1 MNKLQWFALAFFAF
15 YLPAAA
21 DEHPARQIQLKLKDA
36 VIAPGGSQPFEIAVT
51 VPANHHIYLS
61 HASPKGNAI
70 LVSFSIPGES
80 GFQLQETRR
89 PAGVVEAEERVLR
102 GNGSFSFILHE
113 LAMHKAGDN
122 RTVPVKVRVQICQ
135 EGKLGI
141 CFMPTTIEKT
151 FKVKVAGQPVRLRAA
166 TNTTI
171 KWVNSYE
178 EAMKQ
183 AKAKSMNIYALI
195 SSPATCGACQYLESE
210 VLPKAEVTNLL
221 NKGFIPYRVP
231 RGEYSRAG
239 VSGSFGIPFYSIIT
253 PAGEIRS
260 KWQVALEPPG
270 FGARLKPFA
279 TEPAPP
285 APAPPTVPAST
296 ALDLSSGA
304 RKCKMELKKNYAY
317 RASQN
322 GDFAGNGDIR
332 VVTNASTPGS
342 FTVIHLS
349 RTGEIES
356 SYSAKLQGG
365 ALVLENYLRG
375 KNLPLS
381 CSEFG
386 VVGEIKEQGLE
397 INIGFGR

>member
-1 MNKLQWFALAFFAF
+1 MKKLQWLVLASVAF
-15 YLPAAA
+15 HMPAAA
-21 DEHPARQIQLKLKDA
+21 DEHPARQIQFKTKDA

-51 VPANHHIYLS
+51 VPASHHIYLT
-61 HASPKGNAI
+61 HATSRGNAI
-70 LVSFSIPGES
+70 LISFSIPGES

-102 GNGSFSFILHE
+102 GSGNFSFILHE
-113 LAMHKAGDN
+113 LAMHKAGDTL
-122 RTVPVKVRVQICQ
+122 TVPLKVRVQICQ

-151 FKVKVAGQPVRLRAA
+151 FKVKVAGQPVRLRST
-166 TNTTI
+166 TNTSV

-183 AKAKSMNIYALI
+183 AKAKSMNVYALI

-210 VLPKAEVTNLL
+210 VLPNAGVTNLL

-253 PAGEIRS
+253 PSGEIRS
-260 KWQVALEPPG
+260 KWQGALEPPG
-270 FGARLKPFA
+270 FIARLKPFA
-279 TEPAPP
+279 TEPAP
-285 APAPPTVPAST
+285 APAPQPTPAST
-296 ALDLSSGA
+296 SVDLASGA
-304 RKCKMELKKNYAY
+304 RKCKLELKKNYAY

-322 GDFAGNGDIR
+322 GDFAGTGDIR
-332 VVTNASTPGS
+332 VVANSSQAGA
-342 FTVIHLS
+342 FTVLHLA

-386 VVGEIKEQGLE
+386 VIGEIKDQGLE
-397 INIGFGR
+397 INIDFGR